1 MSLLGRTSLRVAS
14 VIRLSSLAPRV
25 VAAHRVQVEPPRR
38 TMALADRFPASVKK
52 TLYNMT
58 GHNKY
63 GLYNDDMYVEDEDVL
78 EALRRLPPQLQ
89 VLLFAYHKL
98 ASFVNWRTLSI
109 T

>member
-14 VIRLSSLAPRV
+14 VIRLSSMAPRV
-25 VAAHRVQVEPPRR
+25 VPAAHRVQMEPPRR
-38 TMALADRFPASVKK
+38 NMSLRDRFPEGVRK

-89 VLLFAYHKL
+89 VYFPMISRSH
-98 ASFVNWRTLSI
+98 TLKKC
-109 T
+109 